1 MNQNDNVLKGN
12 YKIPEEPEKEV
23 EKPENSQSSLEQ
35 EFEAAALKSL
45 GGSITFVKKT
55 GSFIWKGDDKK
66 DV

>member
-1 MNQNDNVLKGN
+1 MGQKDEILKGN
-12 YKIPEEPEKEV
+12 YKIPNLEKKIETENKQPE
-23 EKPENSQSSLEQ
+23 SLEQ

-55 GSFIWKGDDKK
+55 GSFIWKGEDKK